1 MRSEDFPQEL
11 LRLLLSA
18 AVGPF
23 HLLDAVPTGHSALGK
38 ACWVNSKPRSQAT
51 LIQLVCLEGL
61 RSHAWDPFCW
71 CRRTSTLRAA
81 AKSWK
86 AEKAPNPHGCGCL
99 QRQQL
104 PALQQG
110 DAHPAKPSPSRCLS
124 LRSELSHICAA
135 LGLLFQSKFTYI
147 PAIPFVLVYVDPQL
161 GLQLRRS
168 TQQK

>member
-61 RSHAWDPFCW
+61 RSRAGDPFCW
-71 CRRTSTLRAA
+71 WFSPVLLSSLSEQQPRAGRQKKLPIPMDVA
-81 AKSWK
+81 VCKDNS
-86 AEKAPNPHGCGCL
+86 CL
-99 QRQQL
+99 LFSRVMLTQQS
-104 PALQQG
+104 P
-110 DAHPAKPSPSRCLS
+110 HPADAFPYAQNCPTFVQPLDCISNPSSPISQPFLLS
-124 LRSELSHICAA
+124 
-135 LGLLFQSKFTYI
+135 
-147 PAIPFVLVYVDPQL
+147 
-161 GLQLRRS
+161 
-168 TQQK
+168 

>member
-1 MRSEDFPQEL
+1 MRISLKSCSGCCCLQLLVPSTCWTLCPQVIL
-11 LRLLLSA
+11 LWAKPAGLTPNPGHANPAGLSGRA
-18 AVGPF
+18 Q
-23 HLLDAVPTGHSALGK
+23 
-38 ACWVNSKPRSQAT
+38 KPRRGSF
-51 LIQLVCLEGL
+51 LLVVLSGSSL
-61 RSHAWDPFCW
+61 F
-71 CRRTSTLRAA
+71 TLRAA

-135 LGLLFQSKFTYI
+135 LGLHFQSELTYI
-147 PAIPFVLVYVDPQL
+147 SAIPSELVCLDPHT
-161 GLQLRRS
+161 GLQLKRS